1 MTVTAN
7 DRREQYEATAGQ
19 TVFPYPFPIQH
30 ESEITVI
37 QTLASDGTSTTLTL
51 ATDYTVSGVGDASGG
66 NITLVSGAAL
76 DDIIT
81 VVGATPTTRTTDFN
95 QAGDFFTD
103 ELNGQLDRITQ
114 ILQENE
120 TETKRAFLLK
130 DEDTASSVE
139 LPITSVRSS
148 KYLAF
153 DSSGDPIAADGT
165 AESPT
170 TAFMKTVLEAE
181 TAAAAR
187 TTLDA
192 QEDVITTRG
201 DLIRGSSLAAAERL
215 ALGTANQIL
224 TSDGTDA
231 SWSSDIDVTD
241 ATISGKLNTPQ
252 LTQTISSGAITYNR
266 IVCNIRGEGNLDDTL
281 TTING
286 GTSGDIIILSM
297 GGSENITIDSGAGNI
312 ALRNGV
318 DRLLTSPGDKIT
330 LYYGGVNW
338 TPLAIESTRDF
349 QFSSATNGYTY
360 WPNGQIIQ
368 QGQYSYAGA
377 HGGSYSPTF
386 SLAFPNNCRRI
397 IMHSSFDSTSITV
410 TNVQIRETAKSV
422 SGFTFEHGNANGGT
436 YASTLSYIA
445 IGD

>member
-7 DRREQYEATAGQ
+7 DRRIQYTATAGQ
-19 TVFPYPFPIQH
+19 TVFPYDFII
-30 ESEITVI
+30 EADSEITVI

-51 ATDYTVSGVGDASGG
+51 TTDYTVSGVGDASGG

-76 DDIIT
+76 NDTLTI
-81 VVGATPTTRTTDFN
+81 VGATPITRTTDFN
-95 QAGDFFTD
+95 QAGDFLAS
-103 ELNGQLDRITQ
+103 ELNEQLDRITN

-130 DEDTASSVE
+130 DEDTATSVE

-201 DLIRGSSLAAAERL
+201 DLIRGSSSNVAERL

-231 SWSSDIDVTD
+231 NWSSNINVTD
-241 ATISGKLNTPQ
+241 ATISGNATISGTLNASQT
-252 LTQTISSGAITYNR
+252 TQTISSGAITYNQT
-266 IVCNIRGEGNLDDTL
+266 VCNIRGEGNLDDTL

-286 GTSGDIIILSM
+286 GTAGDILILSS
-297 GGSENITIDSGAGNI
+297 GGSEDITIDSGAGNI
-312 ALRNGV
+312 VMRNGV
-318 DRLLTSPGDKIT
+318 DRLLTSAGDKIT
-330 LYYGGVNW
+330 LYYGGTNW
-338 TPLAIESTRDF
+338 TAIAVESTKDF
-349 QFSSATNGYTY
+349 LFSKNANGYTY
-360 WPNGQIIQ
+360 LPNGLIFQWGTGVSNNTI
-368 QGQYSYAGA
+368 
-377 HGGSYSPTF
+377 TF
-386 SLAFPNNCRRI
+386 PIAFP
-397 IMHSSFDSTSITV
+397 TAAL
-410 TNVQIRETAKSV
+410 NVQITQNQSSNV
-422 SGFTFEHGNANGGT
+422 SIFGIQNGTLSTSGFGSQAWNINGTSVTGRAFN
-436 YASTLSYIA
+436 YMA
-445 IGD
+445 IGY

>member
-7 DRREQYEATAGQ
+7 DRRIQYTATAGQ
-19 TVFPYPFPIQH
+19 TVFPYDFVI
-30 ESEITVI
+30 EANTEITVI

-51 ATDYTVSGVGDASGG
+51 TTDYTVSGVGDASGG

-76 DDIIT
+76 NDTLTI
-81 VVGATPTTRTTDFN
+81 VGATPITRTTDFN
-95 QAGDFFTD
+95 QAGDFLSI
-103 ELNGQLDRITQ
+103 ELNSQLDRITN

-201 DLIRGSSLAAAERL
+201 DLIRGSSTAAAERL

-231 SWSSDIDVTD
+231 SWSSDIQVTN
-241 ATISGKLNTPQ
+241 ARILNKFNTNVVA
-252 LTQTISSGAITYNR
+252 QTISSGAIAYT
-266 IVCNIRGEGNLDDTL
+266 CGHIRLDTQGSAATDDLDT
-281 TTING
+281 ISG
-286 GTSGDIIILSM
+286 GTVGDRVVLTISDSSRNVVIKDGTGNIQLYDNKDILLDF
-297 GGSENITIDSGAGNI
+297 TIDSIELIYDGA
-312 ALRNGV
+312 
-318 DRLLTSPGDKIT
+318 S
-330 LYYGGVNW
+330 W
-338 TPLAIESTRDF
+338 LAIGRIDQDF
-349 QFSSATNGYTY
+349 AAVSNTNGYSFL
-360 WPNGQIIQ
+360 PNGLILQWGTQNGNSSQTLPI
-368 QGQYSYAGA
+368 
-377 HGGSYSPTF
+377 
-386 SLAFPNNCRRI
+386 AFPNAALGG
-397 IMHSSFDSTSITV
+397 V
-410 TNVQIRETAKSV
+410 AVPRETGDAYSSAISSLTSTNISIQTWNDV
-422 SGFTFEHGNANGGT
+422 GAGVTINA
-436 YASTLSYIA
+436 SYIV
-445 IGD
+445 IGI

>member
-201 DLIRGSSLAAAERL
+201 DLIRGSSAAAAERL

-231 SWSSDIDVTD
+231 SWSSDIRVTN
-241 ATISGKLNTPQ
+241 AAITNKFNIGIV
-252 LTQTISSGAITYNR
+252 TQTISSGAIAYSCGHMRLDTEGSAATDDLDTITGGTVGDRVVLRIAASARNVVIKDGTGNIQLFDNRDILLDSTADSIELIYDGTNWLAINR
-266 IVCNIRGEGNLDDTL
+266 I
-281 TTING
+281 
-286 GTSGDIIILSM
+286 
-297 GGSENITIDSGAGNI
+297 DS
-312 ALRNGV
+312 
-318 DRLLTSPGDKIT
+318 
-330 LYYGGVNW
+330 
-338 TPLAIESTRDF
+338 DF
-349 QFSSATNGYTY
+349 AASNSDNGYTY
-360 WPNGQIIQ
+360 LPNGDVFQWGTQTVAGNTTSTITLPVA
-368 QGQYSYAGA
+368 YTSLNKVLVPSYNSTNTALGEACAGA
-377 HGGSYSPTF
+377 RV
-386 SLAFPNNCRRI
+386 SLTQISLTNGVSNSA
-397 IMHSSFDSTSITV
+397 SI
-410 TNVQIRETAKSV
+410 
-422 SGFTFEHGNANGGT
+422 
-436 YASTLSYIA
+436 SYIS
-445 IGD
+445 IGR

>member
-7 DRREQYEATAGQ
+7 SRREQYEATAGQ

-30 ESEITVI
+30 QDEITVI
-37 QTLASDGTSTTLTL
+37 QTLASDGTSTTLTIT
-51 ATDYTVSGVGDASGG
+51 TDYTVSDVGEASGG

-95 QAGDFFTD
+95 QAGNFLTS
-103 ELNGQLDRITQ
+103 ELNDQLDRITH

-130 DEDTASSVE
+130 DEDTATSVE

-201 DLIRGSSLAAAERL
+201 DLIRGSSSAAAERL

-231 SWSSDIDVTD
+231 SWSSDINVTD
-241 ATISGKLNTPQ
+241 ATISGTLNAP
-252 LTQTISSGAITYNR
+252 LATQTISSGAITYNR
-266 IVCNIRGEGNLDDTL
+266 MVINIRGEGNLDDTL

-286 GTSGDIIILSM
+286 GTAGDILILNK
-297 GGSENITIDSGAGNI
+297 GGTEDITLDSGAGNI
-312 ALRNGV
+312 VLRNGN
-318 DRLLTSPGDKIT
+318 DRLLTEGGDKIT
-330 LYYGGVNW
+330 LYYDGANW
-338 TPLAIESTRDF
+338 TAIAIESSRDF
-349 QFSSATNGYTY
+349 QSSSASNGYTY
-360 WPNGQIIQ
+360 LPNGDIFQWGTQTVAANTTATITLPVA
-368 QGQYSYAGA
+368 YSTANLNLVVTYNSTNTALADACAG
-377 HGGSYSPTF
+377 SRI
-386 SLAFPNNCRRI
+386 SLTEI
-397 IMHSSFDSTSITV
+397 GL
-410 TNVQIRETAKSV
+410 TNGV
-422 SGFTFEHGNANGGT
+422 SNS
-436 YASTLSYIA
+436 ASLSYKS
-445 IGD
+445 IGK

>member
-19 TVFPYPFPIQH
+19 TVFPYPYPIEH

-37 QTLASDGTSTTLTL
+37 QTLASDSTSSTLTIT
-51 ATDYTVSGVGDASGG
+51 TDYTVSGVGDASGG

-95 QAGDFFTD
+95 QAGDYFAD
-103 ELNGQLDRITQ
+103 ELNGQLDRITH

-153 DSSGDPIAADGT
+153 DSSGDPIAAEGT

-170 TAFMKTVLEAE
+170 TAFMTTVLEAE
-181 TAAAAR
+181 TAAVAR
-187 TTLDA
+187 TTLDT

-201 DLIRGSSLAAAERL
+201 DLIRGSSTAAAERL
-215 ALGTANQIL
+215 AIGTANQIL

-231 SWSSDIDVTD
+231 SWSSDINVTD
-241 ATISGKLNTPQ
+241 TTINGKFNTNGVA
-252 LTQTISSGAITYNR
+252 QTISSGAI
-266 IVCNIRGEGNLDDTL
+266 
-281 TTING
+281 
-286 GTSGDIIILSM
+286 
-297 GGSENITIDSGAGNI
+297 A
-312 ALRNGV
+312 
-318 DRLLTSPGDKIT
+318 
-330 LYYGGVNW
+330 
-338 TPLAIESTRDF
+338 
-349 QFSSATNGYTY
+349 
-360 WPNGQIIQ
+360 
-368 QGQYSYAGA
+368 YS
-377 HGGSYSPTF
+377 
-386 SLAFPNNCRRI
+386 
-397 IMHSSFDSTSITV
+397 
-410 TNVQIRETAKSV
+410 
-422 SGFTFEHGNANGGT
+422 
-436 YASTLSYIA
+436 
-445 IGD
+445 

>member
-37 QTLASDGTSTTLTL
+37 QTLASDGTSTTLTI

-66 NITLVSGAAL
+66 DITLVSGAAL

-95 QAGDFFTD
+95 QAGDFFTS
-103 ELNGQLDRITQ
+103 ELNEQLDRITH

-130 DEDTASSVE
+130 DEDTATSVE

-153 DSSGDPIAADGT
+153 DSSGDPIAADGS

-170 TAFMKTVLEAE
+170 TAFMTTVLEAE

-201 DLIRGSSLAAAERL
+201 DLIRGSSSAAAERL
-215 ALGTANQIL
+215 AIGTANQIL
-224 TSDGTDA
+224 TSNGTDA
-231 SWSSDIDVTD
+231 SWSSDINATNG
-241 ATISGKLNTPQ
+241 TISGKFNSPQ
-252 LTQTISSGAITYNR
+252 LTQTISSGAITYNQL
-266 IVCNIRGEGNLDDTL
+266 VCNLRGEGNLDDTL

-286 GTSGDIIILSM
+286 GTAGDIIILGM
-297 GGSENITIDSGAGNI
+297 GGSEDITIDSGAGNI
-312 ALRNGV
+312 IMRNNI
-318 DRLLTSPGDKIT
+318 DRHLTSAGDKMT
-330 LYYGGVNW
+330 LYYDGTNW
-338 TPLAIESTRDF
+338 TPLAIESSRDF
-349 QFSSATNGYTY
+349 QSSNSQNGYTY
-360 WPNGQIIQ
+360 LPNGDVFQWGTQTVSANTTSTFTLPVAYTSINKTLVP
-368 QGQYSYAGA
+368 SYNSTNTGLSDACAGA
-377 HGGSYSPTF
+377 RV
-386 SLAFPNNCRRI
+386 SLTQISLTNGVSNSA
-397 IMHSSFDSTSITV
+397 SI
-410 TNVQIRETAKSV
+410 
-422 SGFTFEHGNANGGT
+422 
-436 YASTLSYIA
+436 SYIS
-445 IGD
+445 IGR

>member
-7 DRREQYEATAGQ
+7 SRREQYEATAGQ

-30 ESEITVI
+30 QDEITVI
-37 QTLASDGTSTTLTL
+37 QTLASDGTSTTLTIT
-51 ATDYTVSGVGDASGG
+51 TDYTVSDVGEASGG

-95 QAGDFFTD
+95 QAGDFLTS
-103 ELNGQLDRITQ
+103 ELNDQLDRITH

-130 DEDTASSVE
+130 DEDTATSVE

-201 DLIRGSSLAAAERL
+201 DLIRGSSSAAAERL

-231 SWSSDIDVTD
+231 SWSSDINVTD
-241 ATISGKLNTPQ
+241 ATISGTLNAPQ
-252 LTQTISSGAITYNR
+252 ATQTISSGAITYNR
-266 IVCNIRGEGNLDDTL
+266 MVINIRGEGNLDDTL

-286 GTSGDIIILSM
+286 GTSGDILILNK
-297 GGSENITIDSGAGNI
+297 GGTEDITLDSGAGNI
-312 ALRNGV
+312 VLRNGN
-318 DRLLTSPGDKIT
+318 DRLLTEGGDKIT
-330 LYYGGVNW
+330 LYYDGANW
-338 TPLAIESTRDF
+338 TPIAIESSRDF
-349 QFSSATNGYTY
+349 QSSSATNGYTY
-360 WPNGQIIQ
+360 LPNGDIFQWGTQTVAANTTATITLPVA
-368 QGQYSYAGA
+368 YSTANLNLVVTYNSTNTALADACAG
-377 HGGSYSPTF
+377 SRI
-386 SLAFPNNCRRI
+386 SLTEI
-397 IMHSSFDSTSITV
+397 GL
-410 TNVQIRETAKSV
+410 TNGV
-422 SGFTFEHGNANGGT
+422 SNS
-436 YASTLSYIA
+436 ASLSYKS
-445 IGD
+445 IGK

>member
-7 DRREQYEATAGQ
+7 ERRIQYEATAGQ

-37 QTLASDGTSTTLTL
+37 QTLASDGTSTTLTI

-95 QAGDFFTD
+95 QAGDYFAD
-103 ELNGQLDRITQ
+103 ELNAQLDRITH

-130 DEDTASSVE
+130 DEDTATSVE

-201 DLIRGSSLAAAERL
+201 DLIRGSSSAAAERL

-231 SWSSDIDVTD
+231 NWSSDINVTD
-241 ATISGKLNTPQ
+241 ATVNGKFNTSVVS
-252 LTQTISSGAITYNR
+252 QTISSGAIAYT
-266 IVCNIRGEGNLDDTL
+266 CGHIRLDTEGSAATDDLD
-281 TTING
+281 TISG
-286 GTSGDIIILSM
+286 GTVGDRVVLIIASSTRNVVIKDGTGNIQLYDNKDILLDF
-297 GGSENITIDSGAGNI
+297 TIDSIELIYDGA
-312 ALRNGV
+312 
-318 DRLLTSPGDKIT
+318 
-330 LYYGGVNW
+330 NW
-338 TPLAIESTRDF
+338 LAIGRIDSDF
-349 QFSSATNGYTY
+349 AASFNTNGYTY
-360 WPNGQIIQ
+360 LPNGLILQWGVVNSPSSI
-368 QGQYSYAGA
+368 GTVTLNLTYSTANRGVYLQARKNDGAFRYAFLTNTFSTSQFSFKIDDS
-377 HGGSYSPTF
+377 GGSGASADNLYWQ
-386 SLAFPNNCRRI
+386 
-397 IMHSSFDSTSITV
+397 SI
-410 TNVQIRETAKSV
+410 
-422 SGFTFEHGNANGGT
+422 G
-436 YASTLSYIA
+436 Y
-445 IGD
+445 

>member
-7 DRREQYEATAGQ
+7 ERRIQYEATAGQ

-37 QTLASDGTSTTLTL
+37 QTLASDGTSTTLTI

-95 QAGDFFTD
+95 QAGDYFAD
-103 ELNGQLDRITQ
+103 ELNAQLDRITH

-130 DEDTASSVE
+130 DEDTATSVE

-201 DLIRGSSLAAAERL
+201 DLIRGSSSAAAERL

-231 SWSSDIDVTD
+231 NWSSDINVTD
-241 ATISGKLNTPQ
+241 ATVNGKFNTSVVS
-252 LTQTISSGAITYNR
+252 QTISSGAIAYT
-266 IVCNIRGEGNLDDTL
+266 CGHIRLDTEGSAATDDLD
-281 TTING
+281 TISG
-286 GTSGDIIILSM
+286 GTVGDRLVLRISSSTRNVVIKDGTGNIQLYDNKDILLDF
-297 GGSENITIDSGAGNI
+297 TIDSIELIYDGA
-312 ALRNGV
+312 
-318 DRLLTSPGDKIT
+318 
-330 LYYGGVNW
+330 NW
-338 TPLAIESTRDF
+338 LAIGRIDSDF
-349 QFSSATNGYTY
+349 AASFNTNGYTY
-360 WPNGQIIQ
+360 LPNGLIFQWGVVNSPSSI
-368 QGQYSYAGA
+368 GTVTLNLTYSTANRGVYLQARKNDGAFRYAFLTGTFSTSQFSFKIDDS
-377 HGGSYSPTF
+377 GGSGASADNLYWQ
-386 SLAFPNNCRRI
+386 
-397 IMHSSFDSTSITV
+397 SI
-410 TNVQIRETAKSV
+410 
-422 SGFTFEHGNANGGT
+422 G
-436 YASTLSYIA
+436 Y
-445 IGD
+445 